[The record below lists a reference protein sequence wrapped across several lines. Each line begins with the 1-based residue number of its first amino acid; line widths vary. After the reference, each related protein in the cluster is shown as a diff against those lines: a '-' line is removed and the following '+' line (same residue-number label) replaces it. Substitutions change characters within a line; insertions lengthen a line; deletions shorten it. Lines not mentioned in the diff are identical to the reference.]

1 MKISKTVRLIAI
13 TALISFL
20 ITIYYVE
27 YYGNHSNI
35 KPNEDELK
43 MLLTPNNLIENKNS
57 VSNTIAIQKELNQN
71 PLIFWSSDFHI
82 STIADIKSTLQ
93 NYNIKFID
101 KSLSNHCHLTNTCE
115 RDLKIIHKLNGINL
129 GQCPNKMKR
138 DFYNEYR
145 CNSEIL
151 SVDAFLC
158 THATS
163 MCELFMPFNTSL
175 IVIAA
180 TRYEIGRY
188 DTKRWN
194 EWNINLQ
201 KIASNPYNI
210 VAANNKYDLEYIKY
224 FTNIQNVLLLPSYCG
239 YIQNKYLPTRPEI
252 LITPARGVN
261 SKISKELFDELKLY
275 KESNNNIKLNNKI
288 FGNDELKIVHIRD
301 LYSYFKYTDISS
313 HPALIILP
321 YQVSF
326 MSFFEFY
333 RMEVPMFVPTPELLA
348 KWHLLYGCL
357 NERSWSTVHGMPSS
371 NSAIN
376 KHQHSSSAF
385 KYDPNN
391 ELDYDA
397 ILEWIKLADFY
408 EFPHIIQF
416 NSWSE
421 LFSLLVT
428 TDLNYISKKMKEYN
442 IIEYN
447 NVIDSWN
454 KALQNVIRGKKYKRS
469 AFISSSTSNDC
480 YNMPLQY
487 DEALNLSYSNS
498 KISLDCIG

>member
-1 MKISKTVRLIAI
+1 MKISKTLKLIVIATLLSFII
-13 TALISFL
+13 TV
-20 ITIYYVE
+20 YYIE
-27 YYGNHSNI
+27 YYGNHDRFNQSGN
-35 KPNEDELK
+35 ELK
-43 MLLTPNNLIENKNS
+43 ILLAPDNLIENEDS
-57 VSNTIAIQKELNQN
+57 ILNTTAVQKELNQN
-71 PLIFWSSDFHI
+71 PLTFWSSDFHI
-82 STIADIKSTLQ
+82 STVADIKSTLQ
-93 NYNIKFID
+93 NYNIMFID

-129 GQCPNKMKR
+129 GQCPNKIKR

-145 CNSEIL
+145 CNKEFL

-180 TRYEIGRY
+180 TRYEIGRH
-188 DTKRWN
+188 DAKRWK
-194 EWNINLQ
+194 EWNLNLQ

-224 FTNIQNVLLLPSYCG
+224 FTNIHKVLLLPSYCG
-239 YIQNKYLPTRPEI
+239 YIQNRYLPTKQEI
-252 LITPARGVN
+252 LIAPARGVN
-261 SKISKELFDELKLY
+261 SKLAKELFDELGLY
-275 KESNNNIKLNNKI
+275 QKSIIKNNNIKSNILQNN
-288 FGNDELKIVHIRD
+288 ELKIAHIRD

-321 YQVSF
+321 YQISF

-333 RMEVPMFVPTPELLA
+333 RMEIPMFVPTPELLA

-357 NERSWSTVHGMPSS
+357 NERSWSTVYGMPSS
-371 NSAIN
+371 NSVIN
-376 KHQHSSSAF
+376 KHHNSSSTF
-385 KYDPNN
+385 KFDPNN
-391 ELDYDA
+391 ELDYNA

-416 NSWSE
+416 SSWNE

-428 TDLNYISKKMKEYN
+428 LDLNNVSKKMKEFN
-442 IIEYN
+442 ILEHIK
-447 NVIDSWN
+447 VVDSWN
-454 KALQNVIRGKKYKRS
+454 IVLKNIIRGKKYKRS
-469 AFISSSTSNDC
+469 AFSSSYISNDC
-480 YNMPLQY
+480 NQMPLSY
-487 DEALNLSYSNS
+487 DDALNLSYSS
-498 KISLDCIG
+498 QISLDCVG

>member
-1 MKISKTVRLIAI
+1 MKISKTLKLIAI
-13 TALISFL
+13 VALLSL
-20 ITIYYVE
+20 ILTIYYIE
-27 YYGNHSNI
+27 YYGNYNRLHQSG
-35 KPNEDELK
+35 DELK
-43 MLLTPNNLIENKNS
+43 ILLTPDNLIENESSK
-57 VSNTIAIQKELNQN
+57 SNAIAIQKELNKN

-82 STIADIKSTLQ
+82 STVADIKSTLQ
-93 NYNIKFID
+93 NYDIMFID

-129 GQCPNKMKR
+129 GQCPNKIKR

-145 CNSEIL
+145 CNKEFQ

-180 TRYEIGRY
+180 TRYEIGRH
-188 DTKRWN
+188 DAKRWN

-201 KIASNPYNI
+201 KIAANPYNI

-224 FTNIQNVLLLPSYCG
+224 FTNIHNVLLLPSYCG
-239 YIQNKYLPTRPEI
+239 YIQNRYLPTRPEI
-252 LITPARGVN
+252 LIAPARGVN
-261 SKISKELFDELKLY
+261 SKLAKELFDELGLY
-275 KESNNNIKLNNKI
+275 QKSTTINK
-288 FGNDELKIVHIRD
+288 NSYELKIVHIRD

-321 YQVSF
+321 YQISF

-333 RMEVPMFVPTPELLA
+333 RMEIPMFVPTPELLA

-357 NERSWSTVHGMPSS
+357 NERSWSTVYGMPSS

-376 KHQHSSSAF
+376 KHQNSSSNF
-385 KYDPNN
+385 KFDPNN
-391 ELDYDA
+391 ELDYNA

-416 NSWSE
+416 SSWNE

-428 TDLNYISKKMKEYN
+428 TDLNGISKKMKEFN
-442 IIEYN
+442 VEEYVK
-447 NVIDSWN
+447 VIDSWN
-454 KALQNVIRGKKYKRS
+454 IALENIIRGKKYKRS
-469 AFISSSTSNDC
+469 AFSSNSISNDC
-480 YNMPLQY
+480 NQMPLSY
-487 DEALNLSYSNS
+487 DDALELSYSS